1 MTVEWIFG
9 WPLLGTAAFVLVI
22 VNLARAAMGKRRGWP
37 VLLFASLSCGILAL
51 VYALLT
57 INGYVQEWD
66 DSSLLD
72 VVPTLAV
79 LSAWAACLGIG
90 LNLLALWL
98 HMRRNGRDG

>member
-1 MTVEWIFG
+1 MGWIFG

-22 VNLARAAMGKRRGWP
+22 VNLVRAAMGKRRGWP

-57 INGYVQEWD
+57 INGYVREWD
-66 DSSLLD
+66 ASALLD
-72 VVPTLAV
+72 VVPALAM
-79 LSAWAACLGIG
+79 LSAWAACLGTA

>member
-1 MTVEWIFG
+1 MEWIFG
-9 WPLLGTAAFVLVI
+9 WPLLGAAAFVLVV
-22 VNLARAAMGKRRGWP
+22 VNLVRAAMGKRRGWP

-57 INGYVQEWD
+57 INGYVREWD
-66 DSSLLD
+66 DSALLD

-79 LSAWAACLGIG
+79 LSAWAACLGIV

-98 HMRRNGRDG
+98 HMRRGRRDG

>member
-1 MTVEWIFG
+1 MEWVFG
-9 WPLLGTAAFVLVI
+9 WPLLGAAAFVLVV
-22 VNLARAAMGKRRGWP
+22 VNLVRAAMGKRRGWP

-51 VYALLT
+51 ACALLT
-57 INGYVQEWD
+57 INGYVREWD

-79 LSAWAACLGIG
+79 LSACAACLGIA

-98 HMRRNGRDG
+98 HMRRARRDR

>member
-1 MTVEWIFG
+1 MSVEWISG
-9 WPLLGTAAFVLVI
+9 WPMLGAAAFVLVI
-22 VNLARAAMGKRRGWP
+22 VNLARAAMGKRRGWR

-57 INGYVQEWD
+57 IKGYVREWD

-72 VVPTLAV
+72 VVPTLTV
-79 LSAWAACLGIG
+79 LSAWAACLGIV

>member
-1 MTVEWIFG
+1 MEWIFG
-9 WPLLGTAAFVLVI
+9 WPLLGAAAFVLVI
-22 VNLARAAMGKRRGWP
+22 VNLARAAMGKRRGWQM
-37 VLLFASLSCGILAL
+37 LLFASLSCGILAL

-57 INGYVQEWD
+57 INGYVREWD

-72 VVPTLAV
+72 VAPSLAV
-79 LSAWAACLGIG
+79 LSAWAACLGIA